1 MAKVFFLIGGNLGN
15 REEILQNTIAQIGR
29 EVGRIIKLSS
39 VYETAPWGFSH
50 EQNFLNQVVV
60 VKTDLLPIAVL
71 DRTQRIELDL
81 GRKRKKNRYSERTI
95 DIDILFYD
103 LDIIDSERLEV
114 PHPRMAERKFALIPL
129 KEIAGNLKHPVFNKS
144 VTELLEVC
152 PDKLEVVKL

>member
-15 REEILQNTIAQIGR
+15 REEILQNTVTQIENKVG
-29 EVGRIIKLSS
+29 EVIKLSS

-60 VKTDLLPIAVL
+60 VETDLSPIAVL
-71 DRTQRIELDL
+71 DRTQGIELDL

-129 KEIAGNLKHPVFNKS
+129 KEIASNLKHPVFNKS
-144 VTELLEVC
+144 VAELLEVC
-152 PDKLEVVKL
+152 PDKLEVVKH

>member
-15 REEILQNTIAQIGR
+15 REEILQNTIAQIER
-29 EVGRIIKLSS
+29 EVGKVIKLSS

-60 VKTDLLPIAVL
+60 VETDLLPIAVL

-103 LDIIDSERLEV
+103 LDIIDNERLEV

-129 KEIAGNLKHPVFNKS
+129 EEIASNLKHPVFNKS
-144 VTELLEVC
+144 VAELLEVC
-152 PDKLEVVKL
+152 PDKLEVVKH